1 MESKC
6 EEEYVTLAVQYSV
19 LWNGNG
25 NNTGLIFNLIDVA
38 LVLVASLYLAYI
50 WNSKIL
56 SVLYASAKGIWVDG
70 GICEQYFE
78 GIVWV
83 GYWGIGGIW
92 DMPIGFTAQ

>member
-1 MESKC
+1 M
-6 EEEYVTLAVQYSV
+6 
-19 LWNGNG
+19 
-25 NNTGLIFNLIDVA
+25 
-38 LVLVASLYLAYI
+38 
-50 WNSKIL
+50 WNSNKIL